1 MTPEEKLAEI
11 EEILAG
17 YTASSRDFPHTTINK
32 VLDVVQ
38 APTTLEGN

>member
-17 YTASSRDFPHTTINK
+17 YQASARDFPHRTINK
-32 VLDVVQ
+32 VLDIVQ
-38 APTTLEGN
+38 APTTTERD